1 MDITDCHGK
10 TPFLAAAS
18 RQCWCTM
25 AVLYAAGADECNKD
39 VDDSNFLHLAIKSG
53 GDLTELWKCG
63 NDSQK
68 VTNSSS
74 NY

>member
-1 MDITDCHGK
+1 
-10 TPFLAAAS
+10 
-18 RQCWCTM
+18 M

-68 VTNSSS
+68 VTV
-74 NY
+74 YFK